1 MWFYHKIYSRK
12 TDLLTG
18 FSLKKKLSSPA
29 IEIHIFSK
37 HKQKKMTVSGV
48 IKGQGLLGNVV
59 LYAGERI
66 RVQKRARFDDRI
78 RNLIALAQ
86 DGSKHSRTLLFS
98 HISDLFLQKRPMASA
113 AQVRMLTEILKE
125 LLDQVSLSTRQEI
138 AATLSSMQNPPE
150 QLIDIIC
157 EDVVEVSGPLLEK
170 AILPDE
176 KLIHIIRYGTEPHRI
191 HISRRF
197 GLSPLVRHEL
207 EKAYQQSQSSKLK
220 YSLNELDKQA
230 GDHIPDMDEETTA
243 NILELLRAQNIHD
256 SYPEHGAGDDA
267 APVAQNDSRGD
278 IFVPS
283 HKITGKQAEPGPQ
296 DIKSISEKPVEESVA
311 EPLDYPPHSV
321 VNSPEKSPH
330 EINQN
335 GGFPIDEAANDA
347 SLPEEGG
354 PRDSI
359 IKMTDTSSDLVDDIW
374 QQIEMTRQETN
385 RQRELVRAVADWFWE
400 ADRSG
405 LISFISEEAAGI
417 FGRPASSLIGEDFIS
432 LCHKADTEG
441 DDSSEL
447 PHDRKAKEDTF
458 ESLFEHR
465 SSFRNKPFYIAGANG
480 EKTLW
485 YISAIA
491 IFDIHSGRFTGFRG
505 SARSTLTE
513 QSSPATAMDVNAGD
527 RGDIAEEHPAP
538 QDTMAHEEAAR
549 QKAART
555 AYDEEVATELLQNL
569 SHEFRT
575 PLNAIIGFSEMIDME
590 TWGPVNKHYHENTK
604 NILAAAVQLKEAV
617 NDVLDSA
624 KLEAGLMQIEP
635 ESFSLKSILKNCRE
649 NVADMA
655 NDHQVRLM
663 ENNNNIDV
671 ILYNDKQSVELCLTK
686 ILTSTIKRANA
697 NETLMP
703 SVLINSNAQVRIEI
717 PILGPKIAEKD
728 AGKMFQKIQIEPD
741 EQHNLS
747 QSEVKY
753 APKISPGF
761 GLSVAQNLAHMIG
774 GDISVHTTRGYIT
787 HLVLTLSNH
796 EPTS

>member
-1 MWFYHKIYSRK
+1 
-12 TDLLTG
+12 
-18 FSLKKKLSSPA
+18 
-29 IEIHIFSK
+29 
-37 HKQKKMTVSGV
+37 MTVSGV

-78 RNLIALAQ
+78 RNLITLAQ

-207 EKAYQQSQSSKLK
+207 EKAYQQSQNSKLK
-220 YSLNELDKQA
+220 YSLNELDKLA

-256 SYPEHGAGDDA
+256 SYPEHGSDDDV
-267 APVAQNDSRGD
+267 APVTQDTSRSD

-283 HKITGKQAEPGPQ
+283 HKVTNNQTEPEPQ
-296 DIKSISEKPVEESVA
+296 DTESISEKPVEKFAA
-311 EPLDYPPHSV
+311 EPLDYPQHSV
-321 VNSPEKSPH
+321 VNSSEKKQNEKS
-330 EINQN
+330 QN

-347 SLPEEGG
+347 SLPDDPG

-385 RQRELVRAVADWFWE
+385 RQRELVRSVADWFWE
-400 ADRSG
+400 VDRSG
-405 LISFISEEAAGI
+405 LISFISEEAAGV
-417 FGRPASSLIGEDFIS
+417 FGRPASSLTGEDFIT
-432 LCHKADTEG
+432 LCHKADTQG
-441 DDSSEL
+441 DDFSDP
-447 PHDRKAKEDTF
+447 PHDQRTKEDTF

-465 SSFRNKPFYIAGANG
+465 SSFRNKPFYIAGSNG
-480 EKTLW
+480 GKTLW

-513 QSSPATAMDVNAGD
+513 QPSSATIMDVESGK
-527 RGDIAEEHPAP
+527 REDISEEYISA
-538 QDTMAHEEAAR
+538 QDTMAHEEVAR

-686 ILTSTIKRANA
+686 ILASTIKRANA
-697 NETLMP
+697 DETLMP

-717 PILGPKIAEKD
+717 PILGPEIAEKD
-728 AGKMFQKIQIEPD
+728 AGKMFQKIQVEPD
-741 EQHNLS
+741 GQHNLP

-796 EPTS
+796 EPAS